1 MVQPFLCLVMEPFL
15 CLVALLLLGWVVFL
29 KAKIQELTRENR
41 KLRTKL
47 ELGVRELT
55 KDVEVGQ
62 GAASCG
68 KTEGTEPHPA
78 HVVREMHNE

>member
-1 MVQPFLCLVMEPFL
+1 MVQPFP
-15 CLVALLLLGWVVFL
+15 CLVALLLLGWVVLL
-29 KAKIQELTRENR
+29 KTKIQELTRENR

-47 ELGVRELT
+47 ELGVRELM

-78 HVVREMHNE
+78 HVVSGMHKE